1 MHPLRNPTLCDR
13 CFGAA
18 APPAWAPCAG
28 LAQRRASSRRAGGKT
43 TGCSQAALC
52 GLRSEVAALRRKQR
66 CSALFAGLWAAAG
79 PAGGRTPRSGGRTPR
94 PPLTQVVNHRLRVL
108 RMLEGN
114 PDFDVGFYVESQ
126 PLHGEGDKK
135 ELLYKHMKDKARGL
149 GSRPSPACCAAPWPG
164 AGLGRARGRV
174 RVPGSGGDAAVGE
187 VQVHSVDNGELVRQP
202 RRLGA
207 PPPPPPRSRR
217 RPASQPTGVRL
228 AGRRSIAGGDEN
240 RQPATRNPQPA
251 TPQVH
256 QLNSTYIYL
265 NVFDDVLSRSLLNGT
280 HYLRYP
286 MNGEGLLDGV
296 RWLKANDAL
305 AAEMGQR
312 LRENYMTRWRA
323 EGMVR
328 SPARP
333 SPPRV
338 ALSLLRASHAH
349 PCAPVLPCRFGTRSR
364 CCKSMPGR

>member
-1 MHPLRNPTLCDR
+1 MHPLRNPTLYDR

-52 GLRSEVAALRRKQR
+52 SLRSEVAALRRKQR

-164 AGLGRARGRV
+164 AGLLDERAAGCVSPVQVEMPLWAKYKYILSITGNSYANRDVWARRLPRRRGR
-174 RVPGSGGDAAVGE
+174 GGA
-187 VQVHSVDNGELVRQP
+187 QP
-202 RRLGA
+202 H
-207 PPPPPPRSRR
+207 SRR
-217 RPASQPTGVRL
+217 ACG
-228 AGRRSIAGGDEN
+228 
-240 RQPATRNPQPA
+240 
-251 TPQVH
+251 
-256 QLNSTYIYL
+256 
-265 NVFDDVLSRSLLNGT
+265 
-280 HYLRYP
+280 
-286 MNGEGLLDGV
+286 
-296 RWLKANDAL
+296 
-305 AAEMGQR
+305 
-312 LRENYMTRWRA
+312 
-323 EGMVR
+323 
-328 SPARP
+328 
-333 SPPRV
+333 
-338 ALSLLRASHAH
+338 
-349 PCAPVLPCRFGTRSR
+349 
-364 CCKSMPGR
+364 